1 MQPHL
6 STQLAR
12 YLPEQT
18 DFLIGLSGGVDS
30 VVLLDLFRQLPQIK
44 LRAVHVHHGL
54 SPNAESWA
62 LFCEQLCKRWDIPFF
77 LQKVQVETTGS
88 VEANAR
94 AARYQAVSEI
104 IQPNEVFVTAHH
116 LDDQAETF
124 LLALKRGSGIKGLSA
139 MPVLGEQ
146 AGFQV
151 FRPLLSIEKSALITY
166 AEQHK
171 LAWIHDESNADNRF
185 ERNFLRNVILPALNQ
200 RFPKFSQQAARSA
213 RHCAEQQA
221 LVEELLGE
229 ELARRTDHENRLD
242 ITGFEAFS
250 LLKQRQLVRL
260 WLAQNG
266 VPMPSQ
272 AQLQA
277 VISELIFAKSDK
289 NPQLTLGEKV
299 IRRYQEKLLLT
310 PLVISIDNF
319 SAELPPSKNEV
330 FVLSL
335 PNELGTLTR
344 TENSLIYCVA
354 NRTQQWGIPQALQT
368 ETLRLSLHHS
378 GKVAVYG
385 KPQREEMKKLY
396 QQHGVP
402 VWERD
407 RTPLIFFE
415 NQLVLLLKM

>member
-1 MQPHL
+1 MQKILTEQRGQHL
-6 STQLAR
+6 
-12 YLPEQT
+12 PKQT
-18 DFLIGLSGGVDS
+18 DFLLGLSGGVDS
-30 VVLLDLFRQLPQIK
+30 VVLLHLFSQQPELNV
-44 LRAVHVHHGL
+44 RAVHIHHGL
-54 SPNAESWA
+54 SPNADSWA

-94 AARYQAVSEI
+94 AARYQTVGEL

-146 AGFQV
+146 AGFQI
-151 FRPLLSIEKSALITY
+151 FRPLLSVEKNALITY

-171 LAWIHDESNADNRF
+171 LTWVHDESNADNRF
-185 ERNFLRNVILPALNQ
+185 ERNFLRNVILPVLNQ
-200 RFPKFSQQAARSA
+200 RFPQFSQQVARSA

-229 ELARRTDHENRLD
+229 ELARRTDHENWLD
-242 ITGFEAFS
+242 ITGIEAFS

-260 WLAQNG
+260 WLAQNS

-277 VISELIFAKSDK
+277 VISELILAKADR

-299 IRRYQEKLLLT
+299 IRRYQEKLLIT
-310 PLVISIDNF
+310 PLVIPIEDF
-319 SAELPPSKNEV
+319 SAELPSFKDEV

-354 NRTQQWGIPQALQT
+354 NRTQQWEIPQALQT
-368 ETLRLSLHHS
+368 ETLRLTLRHS

-396 QQHGVP
+396 QKHSVP

-407 RTPLIFFE
+407 RTPLIFFQ
-415 NQLVLLLKM
+415 NQLVFLLKM

>member
-1 MQPHL
+1 MRHL
-6 STQLAR
+6 IAEQLQLH
-12 YLPEQT
+12 LPEQT

-44 LRAVHVHHGL
+44 LRAVHVYHGL
-54 SPNAESWA
+54 SPNAENWA

-166 AEQHK
+166 AEQNK

-185 ERNFLRNVILPALNQ
+185 ERNFLRNAILPVLNQ
-200 RFPKFSQQAARSA
+200 RFPQFNRMVARSA
-213 RHCAEQQA
+213 SLCAEQQA
-221 LVEELLGE
+221 LIEELLGE
-229 ELARRTDHENRLD
+229 ELARRTDSAHCLD
-242 ITGFEAFS
+242 IRGFEQFS
-250 LLKQRQLVRL
+250 ALKQQQLVRL
-260 WLAQNG
+260 WLAKCALQ
-266 VPMPSQ
+266 MPSQ

-277 VISELIFAKSDK
+277 VISEVIFAKAGQ
-289 NPQLTLGEKV
+289 NPEVVLGEKIV
-299 IRRYQEKLLLT
+299 RRFQEKLVIT
-310 PLVISIDNF
+310 QPLPAINDFV
-319 SAELPPSKNEV
+319 AELPAVEQGEFSLELPSGLGRIVRTKSEIIYHTGSGR
-330 FVLSL
+330 LTHQIPL
-335 PNELGTLTR
+335 PLTQAPLTLK
-344 TENSLIYCVA
+344 
-354 NRTQQWGIPQALQT
+354 
-368 ETLRLSLHHS
+368 LRQG
-378 GKVAVYG
+378 GKVSVYG
-385 KPQREEMKKLY
+385 KPLCEEMKKLY
-396 QQHGVP
+396 QQHHVP

-407 RTPLIFFE
+407 RTPLIFFQ
-415 NQLVLLLKM
+415 NQLVFLLKM